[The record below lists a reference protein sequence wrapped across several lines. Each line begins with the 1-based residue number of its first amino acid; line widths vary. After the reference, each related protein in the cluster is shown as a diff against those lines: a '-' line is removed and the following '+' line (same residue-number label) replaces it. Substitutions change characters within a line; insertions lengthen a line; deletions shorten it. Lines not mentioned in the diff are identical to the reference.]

1 MLEHRGVLLALVAV
15 VAVCWRVCSA
25 DTRDACPYPGDA
37 AALKAM
43 DIARAEYDKY
53 CRAITGKAPPPA
65 SFALDHSLD
74 AKYDEYRIVS
84 VNDGIVFRGA
94 NRRALLYAVY
104 DFLSRRGGCRWFWDA
119 DIVPKKATID
129 VSGLDVHE
137 KSQHE
142 YRGIR
147 YFAHRG
153 LTRFQA
159 EHWGF
164 DDWKREIDWC
174 VKKRVNVMMLRIGQD
189 DIFQRAFPD
198 VCAYPDPAKP
208 LPATGKGFSNRSLF
222 WPLQFRGRLREQI
235 VAYAQDRGLIVP
247 EDSGTMTHWYS
258 RTPIDFVQKMKPDFI
273 SEKGAAYNDGKGTG
287 LVWDI
292 RQQKWIDAYWQ
303 LTEAALKTYDNGD
316 DTLIHTM
323 GVGERKFSE
332 DHDENIR
339 VKLAIDKKVVDEA
352 IRRHPDTRVLY
363 PGWDFYYQWRGE
375 DVKKFVSMLDP
386 AKTIIWQYTSDSYD
400 PGRSNPLEWG
410 IVGKF
415 PYTFGIF
422 LTYESGLDIRAD
434 YDLIRARE
442 SASKNDPFCVGYILW
457 PESSH
462 TDLLAAEYF
471 AANGWRIDAVT
482 TEERISTFCRDRY
495 GENAAT
501 FEPIWQAVVPI
512 STNVLQ
518 ETWRNNYG
526 SSLVRIMGDKWNY
539 ANNDPKRWPAFER
552 KLFSKVPA
560 MFRAL
565 ADVDWNGDI
574 VRRDT
579 IDLARTVGDRL
590 TLAAERNM
598 MAAYFRW
605 KAGSASA
612 GADFERAVGE
622 AKACAALMGHVLSLH
637 TDYSLNDSL
646 ERLNAVEPVR
656 NPDFGQV
663 LLENAVN
670 TYCAS
675 HQVEPALHL
684 YPQLI
689 DHVAA
694 EIRSRMASGSKE
706 PLDAKGVQSLVEA
719 FQRRPLVSLKGDTER
734 TAANYRRTMLDFAD
748 TAERMLRESAGEGEA
763 RALSLT
769 SATAEIVVSAD
780 APKTVRF
787 AAKELKTFL
796 DKSLGADIP
805 VVDAP
810 TKGKSQVVLGMNGWA
825 AEAGI
830 STNALV
836 RDAFVM
842 KTSGSRIYLV
852 GRDDATVSPERAMSG
867 SVWASMYERATLFGV
882 YEFLERYAGVRFYFP
897 GELGTVV
904 PRLDAVNVPPVDIV
918 VAPDWKVRR
927 TSTAG
932 IWHEGS
938 DRQNLKAPVRNLQR
952 LRRRA
957 ETQYQPFCHGQIK
970 SHLAE
975 RFHKTHPEYFIMGPD
990 GKRDTEIERKFSKQL
1005 CHSSAVWEEIYQDS
1019 KHYLMGDPASVRGVI
1034 TRTGNFGYEYSF
1046 QGRKYVDVMPQDGMR
1061 QCHCEKCQAAYAKD
1075 DAANYATELIWGN
1088 VKRAAERLKSEGVD
1102 GHLTMMAYRPYRR
1115 VPKFDL
1121 PDNVLVMVAERGPW
1135 SIRVPEN
1142 LKRDNAEIAAWR
1154 NKLGHSVCTWT
1165 YANKYG
1171 KTKLPD
1177 VPYSTPR
1184 AIAAYYKSCAK
1195 DIYGSYMESETERA
1209 YTAFLPHYV
1218 FFKIAWNTQTDVDA
1232 LLEEHYRLMYGA
1244 AAGDISAIADLY
1256 ERKWLDEFLGKPVD
1270 TPIGPAWSPASEEDV
1285 WYKIYSP
1292 EVLADLERRFAAA
1305 LGKVPPGSLEA
1316 RRIDLMRR
1324 ETLEPMKKAGRSYV
1338 ASKEAVK
1345 GWMHR
1350 LGRENILGLSPSAG
1364 KNGGVATNS
1373 VRTTARVWE
1382 EGGALKFEIVCQEL
1396 KMKSRLARKYANDTT
1411 SIWRDDNIEIMINPT
1426 GDRDVF
1432 YHFIINSAGTLADF
1446 KHVRHLRRGGS
1457 DVSWNA
1463 GATVA
1468 VTDMADSWKI
1478 ELVIPLAAL
1487 EGLDAERFPAEIVRQ
1502 RRLKGGVEE
1511 VFRWSPYSRS
1521 NLDIVNYGYLLRK

>member
-1 MLEHRGVLLALVAV
+1 MVTERTCKDGARAFCLAFACLSLLVASGSTK
-15 VAVCWRVCSA
+15 ANGASA
-25 DTRDACPYPGDA
+25 SLPA
-37 AALKAM
+37 
-43 DIARAEYDKY
+43 DIARTEYAKY
-53 CRAITGKAPPPA
+53 CRAITGKEPPTA
-65 SFALDHSLD
+65 SFSVDDSLD
-74 AKYDEYRIVS
+74 AKYDEYRITS
-84 VNDGIVFRGA
+84 VNGGVDFRGA
-94 NRRALLYAVY
+94 NGRALLYAVY

-119 DIVPKKATID
+119 DIVPKKASID
-129 VSGLDVHE
+129 LSGLDVRE

-174 VKKRVNVMMLRIGQD
+174 VKKRINVMMLRIGQD

-198 VCAYPDPAKP
+198 ICEYPDPAKP
-208 LPATGKGFSNRSLF
+208 LPATGKGFANRSLF
-222 WPLQFRGRLREQI
+222 WPLQFRGQLRERI
-235 VAYAQDRGLIVP
+235 VAYAQERGIIVP

-273 SEKGAAYNDGKGTG
+273 SEKCATYNDGKGTG

-292 RQQKWIDAYWQ
+292 HQQKWIDAYWQ
-303 LTEAALKTYDNGD
+303 LTDTAIRTYDNGD
-316 DTLIHTM
+316 DSLIHTM

-339 VKLAIDKKVVDEA
+339 TKLAIDKKVVDEA
-352 IRRHPDTRVLY
+352 IRRHPSARVIY

-386 AKTIIWQYTSDSYD
+386 AKTVIWQYTSDSYD
-400 PGRSNPLEWG
+400 AGRSNPLEWG

-422 LTYESGLDIRAD
+422 LAYESGLDIRAN

-442 SASKNDPFCVGYILW
+442 SASKGDPFCVGYILW

-471 AANGWRIDAVT
+471 AANGWRIDDAT
-482 TEERISTFCRDRY
+482 TEERIAAFCRDRY
-495 GENAAT
+495 GEKAGA
-501 FEPIWQAVVPI
+501 FERLWRDVVPI
-512 STNVLQ
+512 STNALQ
-518 ETWRNNYG
+518 ETWRSNYG
-526 SSLVRIMGDKWNY
+526 SSVLRLLGDTWNY
-539 ANNDPKRWPAFER
+539 ANNDPNRWPACGMAPFAR
-552 KLFSKVPA
+552 APQA
-560 MFRAL
+560 FRAL
-565 ADVDWNGDI
+565 AEIDWSGEI

-590 TLAAERNM
+590 ALAAERNM

-605 KAGSASA
+605 KAGDISAA
-612 GADFERAVGE
+612 ADFERAAGE
-622 AKACAALMGHVLSLH
+622 AKECAVLMGRVLSLH

-675 HQVEPALHL
+675 HQAEAALHL
-684 YPQLI
+684 YPQII

-694 EIRSRMASGSKE
+694 EIRSRMATGSKE
-706 PLDAKGVQSLVEA
+706 PLDSKGVVSLVEA
-719 FQRRPLVSLKGDTER
+719 FLKRPLATLKGDMER
-734 TAANYRRTMLDFAD
+734 TAGNYRQAMLDFAE
-748 TAERMLRESAGEGEA
+748 TAERMLAA
-763 RALSLT
+763 RGGDAKPPALSLT
-769 SATAEIVVSAD
+769 GATAEIVVAAD

-796 DKSLGADIP
+796 DQVLAAEVP
-805 VVDAP
+805 VVAEP
-810 TKGKSQVVLGMNGWA
+810 TKGKAHVVLGMNRWA

-842 KTSGSRIYLV
+842 KTAGGGIYLV

-867 SVWASMYERATLFGV
+867 SVWSSMYERATLFGV

-904 PRLDAVNVPPVDIV
+904 PRRGAVEVPPVDIV

-927 TSTAG
+927 YSTAG
-932 IWHEGS
+932 VWPEGT
-938 DRQNLKAPVRNLQR
+938 DRANLKAPVRHLQR
-952 LRRRA
+952 LRLRA

-970 SHLAE
+970 NHLAE

-990 GKRDTEIERKFSKQL
+990 GKRDTEIERRFSKQL
-1005 CHSSAVWEEIYQDS
+1005 CHSSAVWEEIYQDA

-1034 TRTGNFGYEYSF
+1034 TRTGNFGYEYTF

-1061 QCHCEKCQAAYAKD
+1061 PCHCEKCQAAYAKD
-1075 DAANYATELIWGN
+1075 DEANYATELIWGN
-1088 VKRAAERLKSEGVD
+1088 VKRAAERLKAEGVD
-1102 GHLTMMAYRPYRR
+1102 GYLTMMAYRPYRR

-1121 PDNVLVMVAERGPW
+1121 PGNVLVMVAERGPW
-1135 SIRVPEN
+1135 SICVPEK

-1154 NKLGHSVCTWT
+1154 NKLGHNVCTWT

-1171 KTKLPD
+1171 KTKLAD

-1209 YTAFLPHYV
+1209 YTAVLPHYV
-1218 FFKIAWNTQTDVDA
+1218 FFKLAWNTQTDVDA
-1232 LLEEHYRLMYGA
+1232 LLDEHYRLMYGA
-1244 AAGDISAIADLY
+1244 AGGDISAIADIY

-1270 TPIGPAWSPASEEDV
+1270 TPIGPVWAPASEEDV

-1292 EVLADLERRFAAA
+1292 EVLADLARRFDAA
-1305 LGKVPPGSLEA
+1305 LGKVAAGSLEA
-1316 RRIDLMRR
+1316 RRIELMRR
-1324 ETLEPMKKAGRSYV
+1324 ETLEPMQNAGRAYV
-1338 ASKEAVK
+1338 AGKEAVK
-1345 GWMHR
+1345 GWTHR
-1350 LGRENILGLSPSAG
+1350 LGRENILALSPSVG

-1373 VRTTARVWE
+1373 VKTTARIWE
-1382 EGGALKFEIVCQEL
+1382 EGGALKFEIVCEEPSME
-1396 KMKSRLARKYANDTT
+1396 KRHARRRADDATC
-1411 SIWRDDNIEIMINPT
+1411 IWSEDNVEIMLNPT
-1426 GDRDVF
+1426 GDRDVY
-1432 YHFIINSAGTLADF
+1432 YHFIVNSAGTMTDI
-1446 KHVRHLRRGGS
+1446 KHVVHLRRGGNE
-1457 DVSWNA
+1457 VAWNA

-1468 VTDMADSWKI
+1468 VAALADSWKI
-1478 ELVIPLAAL
+1478 ELSIPLAAL
-1487 EGLDAERFPAEIVRQ
+1487 EGLREDRFPAEIVRQ
-1502 RRLKGGVEE
+1502 RRLKGRADE

-1521 NLDIVNYGYLLRK
+1521 NLDIVNYGAFVRK

>member
-1 MLEHRGVLLALVAV
+1 MTSRQTILACLA
-15 VAVCWRVCSA
+15 ALAAACGAARDKEAPSA
-25 DTRDACPYPGDA
+25 DGETS
-37 AALKAM
+37 
-43 DIARAEYDKY
+43 IARSEYEKY
-53 CRAITGKAPPPA
+53 CREITGNAPPPA
-65 SFALDHSLD
+65 SFAVDASLD
-74 AKYDEYRIVS
+74 SKHDEYRIAS
-84 VNDGIVFRGA
+84 VNDGVSFLGA
-94 NRRALLYAVY
+94 NRRALIYAVY
-104 DFLSRRGGCRWFWDA
+104 DFLARRGGCRWFWDA
-119 DIVPKKATID
+119 DIVPKKAAID
-129 VSGLDVHE
+129 VSGLDVRE

-159 EHWGF
+159 EHWGL

-174 VKKRVNVMMLRIGQD
+174 AKKRINVMMLRIGQD
-189 DIFQRAFPD
+189 DVFQRAFPD

-235 VAYAQDRGLIVP
+235 VAYAQERGLVVP

-273 SEKGAAYNDGKGTG
+273 SERGESYNDGKGTG

-292 RQQKWIDAYWQ
+292 RQEKWIDAYWQ
-303 LTEAALKTYDNGD
+303 LTETALKTYDNGD

-323 GVGERKFSE
+323 GVGERKFSD

-339 VKLAIDKKVVDEA
+339 VKLAIDKQVVDEA
-352 IRRHPDTRVLY
+352 IRRHPATRVLY

-400 PGRSNPLEWG
+400 AGRSNPLEWG

-422 LTYESGLDIRAD
+422 LAYESGLDIRAD

-442 SASKNDPFCVGYILW
+442 SASKDDPFCVGYILW
-457 PESSH
+457 PEASH

-471 AANGWRIDAVT
+471 AANAWRIDEVT
-482 TEERISTFCRDRY
+482 TEDRISAFCRDRY
-495 GENAAT
+495 GENAAA

-512 STNVLQ
+512 SMKVLQ

-526 SSLVRIMGDKWNY
+526 SSLVRIFGDKWNY
-539 ANNDPKRWPAFER
+539 ANNDPARWPACDR
-552 KLFSKVPA
+552 RLFSKAPA
-560 MFRAL
+560 IFRAL
-565 ADVDWNGDI
+565 AEIGWSGDI

-579 IDLARTVGDRL
+579 VDLARTLGDRL
-590 TLAAERNM
+590 ALAAERNM

-605 KAGSASA
+605 KAGDAA
-612 GADFERAVGE
+612 APDDFERAVGE
-622 AKACAALMGHVLSLH
+622 AKECAALMGRVLSLH

-646 ERLNAVEPVR
+646 ARLNAVEPVR

-684 YPQLI
+684 YPRLI
-689 DHVAA
+689 DHAAA
-694 EIRSRMASGSKE
+694 EIRSRMATGSKE
-706 PLDAKGVQSLVEA
+706 PLDAKGVQSLVED
-719 FQRRPLVSLKGDTER
+719 FLKRPLASLRGDAGRTE
-734 TAANYRRTMLDFAD
+734 ADYRRTMLDFAEI
-748 TAERMLRESAGEGEA
+748 AERMLLDTAGKTQSP
-763 RALSLT
+763 ALSLT
-769 SATAEIVVSAD
+769 SATAEILVADD
-780 APKTVRF
+780 APKTVQF

-796 DKSLGADIP
+796 DQVLGADIP
-805 VVDAP
+805 VVNKP
-810 TKGKSQVVLGMNGWA
+810 MEGKLQVVLGMNRWA

-830 STNALV
+830 STNTLV
-836 RDAFVM
+836 RDAFAM
-842 KTSGSRIYLV
+842 KNSGGRIYLV
-852 GRDDATVSPERAMSG
+852 GRDDAAVSPERAMAKG
-867 SVWASMYERATLFGV
+867 IWANMYERATLFGV

-904 PRLDAVNVPPVDIV
+904 PRLDAVKVPAVDIV

-927 TSTAG
+927 ASTAG
-932 IWHEGS
+932 VWHEGP
-938 DRQNLKAPVRNLQR
+938 DRDNLKSPVRYLHRMR
-952 LRRRA
+952 LRS
-957 ETQYQPFCHGQIK
+957 ETQYQPFCHGQIL
-970 SHLAE
+970 SRLGE
-975 RFHKTHPEYFIMGPD
+975 RFHKTHPEYFIMGKD
-990 GKRDTEIERKFSKQL
+990 GKRDTDIERKFSKQL
-1005 CHSSAVWEEIYQDS
+1005 CHSSAVWEEIYQDA
-1019 KHYLMGDPASVRGVI
+1019 KHYLQGDPASVRGVI
-1034 TRTGNFGYEYSF
+1034 TRTGKVGYEYGF

-1061 QCHCEKCQAAYAKD
+1061 QCQCEKCQAAYAKD

-1088 VKRAAERLKSEGVD
+1088 VKRAAERLKADGVD
-1102 GHLTMMAYRPYRR
+1102 GFLTMMAYRPYRR

-1135 SIRVPEN
+1135 SIRIPEN

-1154 NKLGHSVCTWT
+1154 NKLGHNVCTWT

-1195 DIYGSYMESETERA
+1195 DLYGSYMESETDRA

-1218 FFKIAWNTQTDVDA
+1218 FFKFAWNTQIDVDA
-1232 LLEEHYRLMYGA
+1232 LLDEHYRLMYGA
-1244 AAGDISAIADLY
+1244 AAGDVSAIADIY

-1270 TPIGPAWSPASEEDV
+1270 TPIGPAWAPAAEEDV

-1292 EVLADLERRFAAA
+1292 AVLADIARRFDAA
-1305 LGKVPPGSLEA
+1305 LGKVAPDSLEA

-1324 ETLEPMKKAGRSYV
+1324 ETLEPMQKAGKVYV
-1338 ASKEAVK
+1338 DGKEAVK
-1345 GWMHR
+1345 GWTHR
-1350 LGRENILGLSPSAG
+1350 LGRENVLGLVPSAG

-1373 VRTTARVWE
+1373 VKATARVWE
-1382 EGGALKFEIVCQEL
+1382 EDGALKFEIVCEEPSME
-1396 KMKSRLARKYANDTT
+1396 KRLARKHANDTT
-1411 SIWRDDNIEIMINPT
+1411 SIWSDDNVEIMVNPT
-1426 GDRDVF
+1426 GDRDVY
-1432 YHFIINSAGTLADF
+1432 YHFIVNSAGTMTDI
-1446 KHVRHLRRGGS
+1446 KHVAHMRRGGS
-1457 DVSWNA
+1457 DVAWNA
-1463 GATVA
+1463 GATADVA
-1468 VTDMADSWKI
+1468 RLDDSWKV
-1478 ELVIPLAAL
+1478 ELSIPLAAL
-1487 EGLDAERFPAEIVRQ
+1487 EGLRADRFPAEIVRQ
-1502 RRLKGGVEE
+1502 RKLKGGIAETY
-1511 VFRWSPYSRS
+1511 RWSPYSRS
-1521 NLDIVNYGYLLRK
+1521 NLDIVNYGSFVRKGK